1 VATVGI
7 AAVCSIGTENK
18 SIRPENLMENDE
30 QIEMEPAQL
39 VQAELVPAEPLDL
52 DAWTKA
58 NDYYDTV
65 NKFVE
70 VAEAAS
76 EFEEFASLAPMLAD
90 FGPEMA
96 LVGGLISLG
105 ADLFG
110 VAPPT

>member
-1 VATVGI
+1 
-7 AAVCSIGTENK
+7 
-18 SIRPENLMENDE
+18 MENDE